1 MLAKKEVYNM
11 AMKEFKTES
20 KRLLDMMANS
30 IYTNTD
36 IFLRELI
43 SNASDAL
50 DKRHILSLT
59 DSDISFED
67 PKIHIDVDK
76 KNRTIT
82 ISDNG
87 IGMDRKELEDN
98 LGTIARSGSFE
109 FKKDLDAKSEADI
122 IGQFGVGFYSA
133 FMVSDNVEVISR
145 KVNDEKA
152 YRWYSDMNGYEIS
165 SAKKDDYG
173 TTITLH
179 IKKNTKEKKYDKYLE
194 SSEIRMLV
202 KKYSDF
208 IRYPIEMWVES
219 YDYKEDGSSEK
230 VTKLETINSMQPIW
244 KKNRKDITEEDYENF
259 YMQEYYDYSKPLK
272 RIHYKVEG
280 NTSYTALLYIPSQ
293 RPFNY
298 YTSDY
303 KLGLKLYS
311 RGVFIKDEAK
321 EIVSDYFRFIRGVV
335 DSDDLSLNISREI
348 LQQDYQM
355 NALKK
360 SVDKKIKSTLQNML
374 EKDRETYEKFFDA
387 FGSQLKYG
395 CYDGFGVN
403 KDVLID
409 LIMFKSSFEG
419 KYVTLKEYVSRMKED
434 QKEIYYAPGESI
446 DKIRQLPQMEKVLD
460 KGYEV
465 LYFTDSVDEFL
476 SSVIMEYDSKQ
487 FKSILKGDLD
497 LDSKEEKEELDKK
510 IEESK
515 DLIGKIKEILK
526 DKVSDVRLS
535 SRLKTYPV
543 CLVSDDNLS
552 IEMEKILKQMNQEG
566 VKANKIMEINPDHEL
581 FAALKKLNDEGND
594 ISEYAQL
601 LYDQASLMA
610 GLELEDPAQY
620 ALKISQ
626 LMLKAIG

>member
-1 MLAKKEVYNM
+1 M
-11 AMKEFKTES
+11 AIKQFKTES

-59 DSDISFED
+59 DSNITEDDPLIRIDI
-67 PKIHIDVDK
+67 DK
-76 KNRTIT
+76 ANRTIT

-98 LGTIARSGSFE
+98 LGTIARSGSYE
-109 FKKDLDAKSEADI
+109 FKKDLSAKDEADI

-133 FMVSDNVEVISR
+133 FMVSDSVEVLSR
-145 KVNDEKA
+145 KVNEENA
-152 YRWYSDMNGYEIS
+152 ARWVSDMNGYEIS

-173 TTITLH
+173 TVITLH
-179 IKKNTKEKKYDKYLE
+179 IRKNTKEKKYDKYLDKN
-194 SSEIRMLV
+194 EIRSLV

-208 IRYPIEMWVES
+208 IRYPIQMSVDS
-219 YDYKEDGSSEK
+219 YDYKEDGKSEK
-230 VTKLETINSMQPIW
+230 VTKDEIVNSMTPIW
-244 KKNRKDITEEDYENF
+244 KKNKKDISADDYDNY
-259 YMQEYYDYSKPLK
+259 YMQEYYDFAKPLK
-272 RIHYKVEG
+272 TIHYKVEG

-321 EIVSDYFRFIRGVV
+321 EIVSDYFRFFRGVV

-360 SVDKKIKSTLQNML
+360 SVDKKIKTALENML
-374 EKDRETYEKFFDA
+374 EKERENYEKFFDC

-409 LIMFKSSFEG
+409 LLMFKSTYED
-419 KYVTLKEYVSRMKED
+419 KYVTLKEYVSRMKEN
-434 QKEIYYAPGESI
+434 QKEIYYASGESLDTI
-446 DKIRQLPQMEKVLD
+446 KKLPQLEKLLD
-460 KGYEV
+460 RQYEV

-476 SSVIMEYDSKQ
+476 TSVIREYDGKM

-497 LDSKEEKEELDKK
+497 LDSKEEKEQLEKK
-510 IEESK
+510 NEENK
-515 DLIGKIKEILK
+515 DLLEQIKEALK
-526 DKVSDVRLS
+526 DKVSEVRLS
-535 SRLKTYPV
+535 SRLKSYPV

-552 IEMEKILKQMNQEG
+552 LDMEKILKQMNQEG
-566 VKANKIMEINPDHEL
+566 VKANRILEINPDHEL
-581 FAALKKLNDEGND
+581 FAKLKQLHESNGD
-594 ISEYAQL
+594 IGEYAGL
-601 LYDQASLMA
+601 LYSQALLMA
-610 GLELEDPAQY
+610 GLPLEDPEDY
-620 ALKISQ
+620 VKKITG
-626 LMLKAIG
+626 LMLKAMQ

>member
-1 MLAKKEVYNM
+1 M
-11 AMKEFKTES
+11 AIKQFKTES

-59 DSDISFED
+59 DPNIKEDDPLIRIDI
-67 PKIHIDVDK
+67 DK
-76 KNRTIT
+76 TNRTIT

-98 LGTIARSGSFE
+98 LGTIARSGSYE
-109 FKKDLDAKSEADI
+109 FKKDLSAKDEADI

-133 FMVSDNVEVISR
+133 FMVSDSVEVLSR
-145 KVNDEKA
+145 KVNEENA
-152 YRWYSDMNGYEIS
+152 ARWTSDMDGYEIS

-173 TTITLH
+173 TVITLH
-179 IKKNTKEKKYDKYLE
+179 IRKNTKEKKYDKYLDKN
-194 SSEIRMLV
+194 EIRSLV

-208 IRYPIEMWVES
+208 IRYPIQMSIDS
-219 YDYKEDGSSEK
+219 YDYKEDGKSEK
-230 VTKLETINSMQPIW
+230 VTKDEIVNSMIPIW
-244 KKNRKDITEEDYENF
+244 KKNKKDISADDYDNY
-259 YMQEYYDYSKPLK
+259 YMQEYYDFAKPLK
-272 RIHYKVEG
+272 TIHYKVEG

-360 SVDKKIKSTLQNML
+360 SVDKKIKTALENML
-374 EKDRETYEKFFDA
+374 EKERENYEKFFDC

-409 LIMFKSSFEG
+409 LLMFKSTYED

-434 QKEIYYAPGESI
+434 QKEIYYASGESLETI
-446 DKIRQLPQMEKVLD
+446 KKLPQLEKLLD
-460 KGYEV
+460 RQYEV

-476 SSVIMEYDSKQ
+476 TSVIREFDGKM

-497 LDSKEEKEELDKK
+497 LDSKEEKEQLEKK
-510 IEESK
+510 NEENK
-515 DLIGKIKEILK
+515 DLLEQIKESLK
-526 DKVSDVRLS
+526 DKVSEVRLS
-535 SRLKTYPV
+535 SRLKSYPV

-552 IEMEKILKQMNQEG
+552 LDMEKILKQMNQEG
-566 VKANKIMEINPDHEL
+566 VKANRILEINPDHEL
-581 FAALKKLNDEGND
+581 FAKLKQLHDNNGD
-594 ISEYAQL
+594 IGEYAGL
-601 LYDQASLMA
+601 LYSQALLMA
-610 GLELEDPAQY
+610 GLPLEDPEDY
-620 ALKISQ
+620 VKKITG
-626 LMLKAIG
+626 LMLKAM

>member
-1 MLAKKEVYNM
+1 M
-11 AMKEFKTES
+11 AVKQFKTES

-59 DSDISFED
+59 DPEISADD

-76 KNRTIT
+76 KNRLIT

-109 FKKDLDAKSEADI
+109 FKQELDEKSEADI

-133 FMVSDNVEVISR
+133 FMVADRVEVVSR
-145 KVNDEKA
+145 KVNANKA
-152 YRWYSDMNGYEIS
+152 YNWVSDMNGYEIS
-165 SAKKDDYG
+165 DGERAEAG

-179 IKKNTKEKKYDKYLE
+179 IKPNSKEKKYDKYLDRN
-194 SSEIRMLV
+194 EIRSLI

-208 IRYPIEMWVES
+208 IRYPIEMMVET
-219 YDYKEDGSSEK
+219 YDYKEDGKSEK
-230 VTKLETINSMQPIW
+230 VEKLEVINSMQPIW
-244 KKNRKDITEEDYENF
+244 KKNKKDIKQEDYDDF
-259 YMQEYYDYSKPLK
+259 YMQEYYDYAKPLK
-272 RIHYKVEG
+272 TIHYKVEG

-298 YTSDY
+298 YTNDY

-335 DSDDLSLNISREI
+335 DSDDLNLNISREI
-348 LQQDYQM
+348 LQQDHQM
-355 NALKK
+355 NTLKK
-360 SVDKKIKSTLQNML
+360 SVDKKIKSTLENML
-374 EKDRETYEKFFDA
+374 EKDRENYEKFFDC
-387 FGSQLKYG
+387 FGSQLKFG
-395 CYDGFGVN
+395 CYDGFGAN

-409 LIMFKSSFEG
+409 LLMFKSSKED
-419 KYVTLKEYVSRMKED
+419 KYVTLKEYVSRMVKD
-434 QKEIYYAPGESI
+434 QKEIYYASGESI
-446 DKIRQLPQMEKVLD
+446 EKIRQLPQMEKVLD

-476 SSVIMEYDSKQ
+476 TSIVMEYDGKQ

-497 LDSKEEKEELDKK
+497 LDNDEEKKQLEKK
-510 IEESK
+510 SEESK
-515 DLIGKIKEILK
+515 DLIEKIKEILK
-526 DKVSDVRLS
+526 DKVSNVKLS
-535 SRLKTYPV
+535 TRLKSYPV

-552 IEMEKILKQMNQEG
+552 IDMEKVLRQMNQEG

-581 FAALKKLNDEGND
+581 FKALKDLNDKGED
-594 ISEYAQL
+594 ISEYTTL
-601 LYDQASLMA
+601 LYDQALLMA
-610 GLELEDPAQY
+610 GLELDDPAQY
-620 ALKISQ
+620 ALKISE
-626 LMLKAIG
+626 LMLKAIK

>member
-1 MLAKKEVYNM
+1 M
-11 AMKEFKTES
+11 AVKQFKTES

-59 DSDISFED
+59 DTSITADNL
-67 PKIHIDVDK
+67 KIHIDVDK

-87 IGMDRKELEDN
+87 IGMDKNELEDN

-109 FKKDLDAKSEADI
+109 FKQELDAKDEADI

-133 FMVSDNVEVISR
+133 FMVADNVEVLSR
-145 KVNDEKA
+145 KVNDDKA
-152 YRWYSDMNGYEIS
+152 YRWTSDMNGYEIT
-165 SAKKDDYG
+165 SAKKDEEG

-179 IKKNTKEKKYDKYLE
+179 IKPNTKEKKYDNYLDKN
-194 SSEIRMLV
+194 EIRMLV

-208 IRYPIEMWVES
+208 IRYPIEMLVES
-219 YDYKEDGSSEK
+219 YDYKEDGKSEK
-230 VTKLETINSMQPIW
+230 VEKLETINSMKPLW
-244 KKNRKDITEEDYENF
+244 KKSKKEISEEDYNNF
-259 YMQEYYDYSKPLK
+259 YMQEYYDYSAPLK
-272 RIHYKVEG
+272 TIHYKVEG

-298 YTSDY
+298 YTTDY

-321 EIVSDYFRFIRGVV
+321 EIVSDYFRFIRGIV

-355 NALKK
+355 NNLKK
-360 SVDKKIKSTLQNML
+360 SVDKKIKSTLEKML
-374 EKDRETYEKFFDA
+374 EKEREDYEKFFDN
-387 FGSQLKYG
+387 FGSQLKFG
-395 CYDGFGVN
+395 CYDNFGVN

-409 LIMFKSSFEG
+409 LLMFKSSKED
-419 KYVTLKEYVSRMKED
+419 KYVTLKEYVANMKEG
-434 QKEIYYAPGESI
+434 QKDIYYASGESI
-446 DKIRQLPQMEKVLD
+446 EKIRQLPQLEKVLD

-476 SSVIMEYDSKQ
+476 TSIIRDYDSKP

-497 LDSKEEKEELDKK
+497 LDDEDAKKELEKKG
-510 IEESK
+510 EESK
-515 DLIGKIKEILK
+515 QLLDKIKEILK
-526 DKVSDVRLS
+526 DKVSDVKVS
-535 SRLKTYPV
+535 SRLKSHPV

-552 IEMEKILKQMNQEG
+552 IDMEKVLRSMNQDG
-566 VKANKIMEINPDHEL
+566 AKANKILEVNPDHEL
-581 FAALKKLNDEGND
+581 FKALKKLDDEGKD
-594 ISEYAQL
+594 ISEYANL
-601 LYDQASLMA
+601 LYDQALLMA
-610 GLELEDPAQY
+610 GLELDDPAQY
-620 ALKISQ
+620 ALKISE
-626 LMLKAIG
+626 LMLKAISE